1 MVLALFD
8 SLPRTKI
15 TMSSSWAS
23 CYRWGKGLRWK
34 KPNKKTRNVVEVW
47 AMVGRNM
54 IGTLGVRMTSHSRQ
68 VEVAQTVTMGV
79 LQLPPLCRLPVGK
92 TVKHSL
98 APWGGTASLN
108 QTICATCT
116 SSDSWF

>member
-1 MVLALFD
+1 MTVRAPTVVLALFD

-34 KPNKKTRNVVEVW
+34 KPNKKTRNVIEVW

-54 IGTLGVRMTSHSRQ
+54 IGILGVRMTSHSRQ
-68 VEVAQTVTMGV
+68 VEVAQAVTMAV
-79 LQLPPLCRLPVGK
+79 CCNFLHCVGYLWAK
-92 TVKHSL
+92 L
-98 APWGGTASLN
+98 
-108 QTICATCT
+108 
-116 SSDSWF
+116 